1 MATSEQQPAEA
12 RLTAGLGLSVRE
24 RRALSAMIYLAPAVL
39 TLLAIALVRDM
50 WPPFRLVAVMFF
62 IGWLLAFLLDPIVGW
77 LVDHVPAISRGPA
90 VALAFALVGGVLI
103 ILSGVIALSF
113 AELVGQ
119 VIEQGPVV
127 SDSLNGSLASFQAWA
142 TEVGLGIDVTGLVDD
157 LVEAARSQLEDILAG
172 ALGGSLTVVTIGTT
186 IIFIAAVM
194 VGSKASLLAF
204 TRRLIPA
211 DRLSLFDALTLA
223 INRSFG
229 GFIRGQF
236 GLAFLYGLFVGAMA
250 VLLGIPFVP
259 FIGVTTMLLQTIPFF
274 GQLVS
279 WMPLVLVTFVFA
291 PDQLVPV
298 VAVMAVGWLLIQ
310 NVISPR
316 VMGSAVGLSPLVV
329 LVRGLRGQRGRRAA
343 GCRLRGTDPGS
354 HGFAVHGLARPRAT
368 GGGPA
373 TAGRE
378 DRRCPARDPRR
389 GRRSPGR
396 RVSCMSTAADR
407 SGGGEWRSAQACRK
421 AACRFRT
428 WASGHG
434 DRLDA
439 KSSRPHPAV
448 RVWFRSSWR
457 PR

>member
-1 MATSEQQPAEA
+1 MTASGPRPSETQP
-12 RLTAGLGLSVRE
+12 TASLGLSARE
-24 RRALSAMIYLAPAVL
+24 RRALSAVIYLAPVVL

-62 IGWLLAFLLDPIVGW
+62 IGWLLAFLLDPIVSW

-90 VALAFALVGGVLI
+90 VALAFALVAGVLI

-113 AELVGQ
+113 AESVGQ
-119 VIEQGPVV
+119 VVEQGPVV
-127 SDSLNGSLASFQAWA
+127 AESLNESLASFQAWA
-142 TEVGLGIDVTGLVDD
+142 TESGLGIDVTGLVDD
-157 LVEAARSQLEDILAG
+157 LVEAARSQLEDFLVG

-236 GLAFLYGLFVGAMA
+236 GLAFLYGLFVGAVA
-250 VLLGIPFVP
+250 VFLGIPFVP

-279 WMPLVLVTFVFA
+279 WIPLVLVTFVFA

-298 VAVMAVGWLLIQ
+298 VAVMAGGWLLIQ

-316 VMGSAVGLSPLVV
+316 VMGSAVGLNPLVV
-329 LVRGLRGQRGRRAA
+329 L
-343 GCRLRGTDPGS
+343 
-354 HGFAVHGLARPRAT
+354 FAVFVGSAIAGPLGAVFGVPILAAMASLFTAWLDHVRPEEALPPPAAKIEDALLEAGSEDVDAMA
-368 GGGPA
+368 GG
-373 TAGRE
+373 
-378 DRRCPARDPRR
+378 
-389 GRRSPGR
+389 
-396 RVSCMSTAADR
+396 
-407 SGGGEWRSAQACRK
+407 
-421 AACRFRT
+421 
-428 WASGHG
+428 
-434 DRLDA
+434 
-439 KSSRPHPAV
+439 
-448 RVWFRSSWR
+448 
-457 PR
+457 